1 MDIGLRKK
9 EKKEGTNLIKNK
21 KILVLSI
28 PIIVLILMIILP
40 LMTYLMGETIILKT
54 RPYDPRDLF
63 RGDYVSL
70 DYEIEEIDINK
81 FEDGIIIN
89 DDGIYKNEIDKVY
102 IVLKDLNGI
111 HTVDY
116 VAKDKPQNKPY
127 LFAKIQGIRNA
138 YKDSN
143 EPAIVVLDCGLDNYF
158 VPENT
163 GIELEEMSREGELFV
178 EVKTLGDYAIL
189 KSIYPIK

>member
-1 MDIGLRKK
+1 M
-9 EKKEGTNLIKNK
+9 IKNK

-28 PIIVLILMIILP
+28 PIIILILMIILP

>member
-1 MDIGLRKK
+1 LDIGLRKK

>member
-1 MDIGLRKK
+1 M
-9 EKKEGTNLIKNK
+9 IKNK
-21 KILVLSI
+21 KILVLFI

-70 DYEIEEIDINK
+70 DYEIEEIEIDK
-81 FEDGIIIN
+81 FEDGIIVN
-89 DDGIYKNEIDKVY
+89 DNGIYKNEIDKVY

-116 VAKDKPQNKPY
+116 VAKDKPKNKQY

-143 EPAIVVLDCGLDNYF
+143 EPAIVMLDCGLDNYF

-163 GIELEEMSREGELFV
+163 GMELEEMSREGALLV
-178 EVKTLGDYAIL
+178 EVKTLGSYAIL
-189 KSIYPIK
+189 KSVYPME